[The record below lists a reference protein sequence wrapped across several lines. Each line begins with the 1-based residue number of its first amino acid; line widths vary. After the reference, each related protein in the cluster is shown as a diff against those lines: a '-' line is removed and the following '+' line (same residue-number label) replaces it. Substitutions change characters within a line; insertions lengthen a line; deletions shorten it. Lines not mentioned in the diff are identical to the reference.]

1 MGVQGLWQLL
11 QPVARPIKIETLEG
25 KRLAIDSSLWL
36 YHFQMAM
43 RDREGRTLSN
53 AHILGFLWRILKLLF
68 HGVRPVFVF
77 DGGAPVMK
85 RKTLSGRKARKQG
98 AKESHART
106 AEKLLA
112 AQMRQAAIKHVADG
126 QARAPSSGAQ
136 QGSGAQDSTGLAE
149 NTVYYDDLQAG
160 NPRTLPSRDL
170 QSTQP
175 TSSAGPS
182 RGEGSSPSKSAGRK
196 IDWHKDPYA
205 LPAMEKDLTSV
216 AAANGKKGR
225 RKDYRFATENEL
237 RAVMNTIAPEDLD
250 TTSELFRSLPA
261 ELQYEL
267 VGDLRIQSR
276 MTSYKRLQ
284 SMLATAPTPIDFSRA
299 QVAGLKT
306 RNDLTQKVLT
316 VTDEI
321 GKANIKV
328 PIRVAGERNKEY
340 VLVRNPGAE
349 GGFVLGVRD
358 SGATQEKAIDV
369 DYESE
374 EINITDD
381 EAQHTESDPELEM
394 DDVEIPVEASPPRS
408 TSRPADPELDAL
420 TKEADPHTRKEKALE
435 LLQARANYHAK
446 QKRREAGLQD
456 DDQDDLEPARRPRRK
471 RGERPLF
478 IRNQRAPVAESS
490 KSPQQQAEWIDVDAD
505 SEEEDD
511 FQVVQDVDD
520 ELEEDEAEDLARAIA
535 ESQAAAGSSSG
546 SRFPKQPKPSHGLKL
561 ANRSGEPIS
570 LHDAILHRSSHTP
583 LSNGS
588 SSRSLATTRTAATL
602 ETGTTNADVDELD
615 EDDFEHVEPQAP
627 AALQEVQP
635 TFDQPVNSTTPS
647 HDEPSAKDA
656 NRMSELAA
664 LVGRGRKMNGDG
676 VQVASPPRKSL
687 AGSLRAARRSNSS
700 SNLHEKPQSEPTPPA
715 ETSPVKTDGNA
726 SNRKVEV
733 AVTPNRPIASR
744 MGPPLR
750 SASQQRL
757 ELAKIRPKS
766 DTQVTTP
773 QDDLLPTPEEVN
785 HQIAIDIDADEAND
799 DNNDDVKVVE
809 REAVTPAEK
818 PESLPSPPAAKSSPE
833 QKHSSP
839 KQPFPLP
846 PVNGTGTVLDS
857 NDAVEFSASDAAEP
871 HDPEE
876 MGMAVSLSI
885 PEQASAGA
893 QGPGVTEQSG
903 TSDAVTLDNIP
914 AAAAEHIQEPEPME
928 VASPIEDNINASSR
942 QQTPMEWSPTPSP
955 EPEVVIGA
963 DGFPLPTAEELDAL
977 DAEDEDEIARLN
989 ADQNEFIAFLSATK
1003 GRSLLDVQ
1011 KEVESEVN
1019 ALRAEFANSRRSE
1032 EDITKQM
1039 AQEIQMMLR
1048 LFGLPYI
1055 TAPMEAEAQCAELV
1069 SRRLVD
1075 GIITDDSDV
1084 FLFGGTRI
1092 YKNMFNNNKIVEC
1105 FLLSDMQRELGL
1117 DREKLVRLAYYL
1129 GSDYTEGLVGVG
1141 PVVAMELLAL
1151 FPGEDGLLKFRDW
1164 WMRVQMG
1171 QDTEEHTRGK
1181 TMRRI
1186 KKNLR
1191 NKVHLEPSWP
1201 EPAVLDA
1208 YYNPTVDESDEPFA
1222 WGLPDLDSLR
1232 TFLGEYLHWPVTKTD
1247 QYLLPIIERQNVRN
1261 RARGNQATLD
1271 RNGFFDT
1278 SAGTGIYAG
1287 RKKIT
1292 YGSNRLQEV
1301 INGFRA
1307 ANRANKAGGNASAAR
1322 RKRGAD
1328 SETSSSSDDDQVQV
1342 VGARMQT
1349 PMVSEEMLGKE
1360 MAKNRPIVRRE
1371 DAAGGGDTEDE
1382 ATREA
1387 RRAEL
1392 DAAIEALEG
1401 TAPAEKSGT
1410 APDQGSASKR
1420 KKIAARKAAA
1430 TTAFTNE
1437 EDLSSSASSSADEV
1451 EESQPTAKTA
1461 RTAPARGRGRG
1472 RGRAR
1477 ARGKATAATSSA
1489 SIRETATRGT
1499 TTRGTTTRG
1508 TTTRGTTTRGTTTRG
1523 TTTRGTTTRET
1534 ATRGRGAR
1542 AKLHAARNMS
1552 LDDIHTLPESRSPS
1566 VDPGTLRA
1574 RSRMSSSAVSSSNRS
1589 TPAR

>member
-43 RDREGRTLSN
+43 RDKEGRTLSN

-126 QARAPSSGAQ
+126 QAQASSSSAAHQ
-136 QGSGAQDSTGLAE
+136 TSTPDDAAGLGD
-149 NTVYYDDLQAG
+149 NTVYFDDLQAG
-160 NPRTLPSRDL
+160 RPTALPTRDL
-170 QSTQP
+170 QSTEP

-182 RGEGSSPSKSAGRK
+182 RDDSTSPSKFGARK
-196 IDWHKDPYA
+196 VDWHKDPYA
-205 LPAMEKDLTSV
+205 LPAMDKDLHHV
-216 AAANGKKGR
+216 AAANGRKGR
-225 RKDYRFATENEL
+225 RKDYRFATEDEL

-250 TTSELFRSLPA
+250 TNSDLFRSLPA

-267 VGDLRIQSR
+267 VGDLRAQSR

-299 QVAGLKT
+299 QIAGLKT

-358 SGATQEKAIDV
+358 AGTTQDKAIDI
-369 DYESE
+369 DYEPE

-381 EAQHTESDPELEM
+381 EAKNTDSDPEMEM
-394 DDVEIPVEASPPRS
+394 DDVEIPVQASPSRS
-408 TSRPADPELDAL
+408 ISRPADPELDEL
-420 TKEADPHTRKEKALE
+420 QKEADPYTRKEKTLE
-435 LLQARANYHAK
+435 LLQARAKYHAK
-446 QKRREAGLQD
+446 QKRREAGLRD
-456 DDQDDLEPARRPRRK
+456 DDDDELERAPRPRRK

-478 IRNQRAPVAESS
+478 IRNQRAAAKAAESNRS
-490 KSPQQQAEWIDVDAD
+490 LQQSEWIDVDAD
-505 SEEEDD
+505 SEDEDDD
-511 FQVVQDVDD
+511 FQIMQQIDD
-520 ELEEDEAEDLARAIA
+520 DLEEDEAEDLARAIV
-535 ESQAAAGSSSG
+535 ESQASTLSSRNVAQQFSP
-546 SRFPKQPKPSHGLKL
+546 SRGMKL
-561 ANRSGEPIS
+561 AHRGGELIS
-570 LHDAILHRSSHTP
+570 LHDAMSHRDRSPQP
-583 LSNGS
+583 LASNGLLDRS
-588 SSRSLATTRTAATL
+588 PAAPSLANPAATQDVDIDEHDFEDVQL
-602 ETGTTNADVDELD
+602 EAPSALREVEPVIEASRPDANDMDDTPVENLDRMQELASLIGRGKETNANAAN
-615 EDDFEHVEPQAP
+615 AP
-627 AALQEVQP
+627 PP
-635 TFDQPVNSTTPS
+635 T
-647 HDEPSAKDA
+647 
-656 NRMSELAA
+656 
-664 LVGRGRKMNGDG
+664 
-676 VQVASPPRKSL
+676 RKSL
-687 AGSLRAARRSNSS
+687 AGSLRAARRSTSS
-700 SNLHEKPQSEPTPPA
+700 SNLHEKQEMTPSPQTSPNKNEIATTSSTKNTEAETPPRPVA
-715 ETSPVKTDGNA
+715 TSSG
-726 SNRKVEV
+726 
-733 AVTPNRPIASR
+733 R

-757 ELAKIRPKS
+757 ELANIRPKS
-766 DTQVTTP
+766 AMPATAP
-773 QDDLLPTPEEVN
+773 LEDLPPTPEEVN
-785 HQIAIDIDADEAND
+785 RQIAIDIDADNEQDDDDFKIVEPQPAVSKEKASPQIEA
-799 DNNDDVKVVE
+799 
-809 REAVTPAEK
+809 PI
-818 PESLPSPPAAKSSPE
+818 PP
-833 QKHSSP
+833 P
-839 KQPFPLP
+839 KQVTSAP
-846 PVNGTGTVLDS
+846 PPPQAEGPYETEATV
-857 NDAVEFSASDAAEP
+857 AVEDTRVAAEP
-871 HDPEE
+871 DESEELGVPLSLAAPEE
-876 MGMAVSLSI
+876 
-885 PEQASAGA
+885 ASKGA
-893 QGPGVTEQSG
+893 QGPGITENG
-903 TSDAVTLDNIP
+903 ADLDAVAMDNIP
-914 AAAAEHIQEPEPME
+914 SAAAEHISEPMPME
-928 VASPIEDNINASSR
+928 VAPAEDIDQAPSR

-955 EPEVVIGA
+955 EPEAVVIGA

-989 ADQNEFIAFLSATK
+989 ADQNEFVAFLSATK

-1129 GSDYTEGLVGVG
+1129 GSDYTEGLAGVG

-1164 WMRVQMG
+1164 WLRVQMG

-1208 YYNPTVDESDEPFA
+1208 YFAPAVDESDEPFA

-1232 TFLGEYLHWPVTKTD
+1232 TFLGEYLHWPVSKTD
-1247 QYLLPIIERQNVRN
+1247 QYLLPIIERQNARN
-1261 RARGNQATLD
+1261 RARGNQTTLD

-1287 RKKIT
+1287 RKKVT

-1307 ANRANKAGGNASAAR
+1307 ANKAKRAAP
-1322 RKRGAD
+1322 RKDAIED
-1328 SETSSSSDDDQVQV
+1328 TSSGSSDDDEIQV

-1349 PMVSEEMLGKE
+1349 PTVSEELLGKE
-1360 MAKNRPIVRRE
+1360 MAKRRPIVRRDDE
-1371 DAAGGGDTEDE
+1371 KNPTAVQDAD
-1382 ATREA
+1382 A

-1401 TAPAEKSGT
+1401 GGGGDSAAASE
-1410 APDQGSASKR
+1410 SASKR
-1420 KKIAARKAAA
+1420 KKPTTGRKSARKPTAAA
-1430 TTAFTNE
+1430 AAADVDE
-1437 EDLSSSASSSADEV
+1437 EDLSSSASSSSDD
-1451 EESQPTAKTA
+1451 SQLPQSAAKA
-1461 RTAPARGRGRG
+1461 SRTATGRGRGRATRARGAATITTRRGRGRG
-1472 RGRAR
+1472 RGGGRAN
-1477 ARGKATAATSSA
+1477 
-1489 SIRETATRGT
+1489 
-1499 TTRGTTTRG
+1499 
-1508 TTTRGTTTRGTTTRG
+1508 
-1523 TTTRGTTTRET
+1523 
-1534 ATRGRGAR
+1534 
-1542 AKLHAARNMS
+1542 LHAARNMS
-1552 LDDIHTLPESRSPS
+1552 LDDIDSLPESRSPS
-1566 VDPGTLRA
+1566 VDPATLLA
-1574 RSRMSSSAVSSSNRS
+1574 RSRRSSSAASSTRS
-1589 TPAR
+1589 TPVR

>member
-43 RDREGRTLSN
+43 RDKEGRTLSN

-85 RKTLSGRKARKQG
+85 RKTLSARKSRKQG

-126 QARAPSSGAQ
+126 QVRSSSSSAQ
-136 QGSGAQDSTGLAE
+136 QATTSKDATGLGE

-160 NPRTLPSRDL
+160 RPTALPSTDL
-170 QSTQP
+170 QSTEP
-175 TSSAGPS
+175 DNSARPS
-182 RGEGSSPSKSAGRK
+182 RESSSSPTKPGARK
-196 IDWHKDPYA
+196 VDWHKDPYA
-205 LPAMEKDLTSV
+205 LPAMDKDLNQVSAT
-216 AAANGKKGR
+216 NGKKGR
-225 RKDYRFATENEL
+225 KKDYRFATEDEL

-250 TTSELFRSLPA
+250 TTSELFRSLPT

-267 VGDLRIQSR
+267 VGDLRAQSR

-299 QVAGLKT
+299 QIAGLKT

-358 SGATQEKAIDV
+358 AGTSQEKAIDV
-369 DYESE
+369 DYEPE

-381 EAQHTESDPELEM
+381 EAEHTDSEPEM
-394 DDVEIPVEASPPRS
+394 DMDEVEIPVVEASPSRS
-408 TSRPADPELDAL
+408 MSRTADPELYKL
-420 TKEADPHTRKEKALE
+420 QKETDPYMRKEKALE
-435 LLQARANYHAK
+435 LLQARAKHHAK
-446 QKRREAGLQD
+446 QKRREAGMLD
-456 DDQDDLEPARRPRRK
+456 DDEDDLIRALQPRHN

-478 IRNQRAPVAESS
+478 IRNQKHTAGRPD
-490 KSPQQQAEWIDVDAD
+490 SPSQQSDWIDVDVESD
-505 SEEEDD
+505 EED
-511 FQVVQDVDD
+511 FQVVQDIDQ
-520 ELEEDEAEDLARAIA
+520 ELEGDEAEDLARAIA
-535 ESQAAAGSSSG
+535 QSQAAGSSSRAPLTKHSG
-546 SRFPKQPKPSHGLKL
+546 PLRGIKL
-561 ANRSGEPIS
+561 AHRSGEPIS
-570 LHDAILHRSSHTP
+570 LHDTMSHRQRDPQT
-583 LSNGS
+583 LASNGLLD
-588 SSRSLATTRTAATL
+588 RSPSAP
-602 ETGTTNADVDELD
+602 ESADTIAGGDPEMD
-615 EDDFEHVEPQAP
+615 EDDFEDVQLEAP
-627 AALQEVQP
+627 PMLQEIESAALQDP
-635 TFDQPVNSTTPS
+635 TCINDTPVGRP
-647 HDEPSAKDA
+647 DRKQ
-656 NRMSELAA
+656 ELA
-664 LVGRGRKMNGDG
+664 LLFGRDNKHNGD
-676 VQVASPPRKSL
+676 AAKPPPRKSL
-687 AGSLRAARRSNSS
+687 AGSLRAARRSTSS
-700 SNLHEKPQSEPTPPA
+700 SNLHDKPTPIAQPEASPGKSEQMTAPRKYQVTETQPRPA
-715 ETSPVKTDGNA
+715 ET
-726 SNRKVEV
+726 
-733 AVTPNRPIASR
+733 SR

-757 ELAKIRPKS
+757 ELADLPPKS
-766 DTQVTTP
+766 STP
-773 QDDLLPTPEEVN
+773 GAPAQEELPPTPEEVN
-785 HQIAIDIDADEAND
+785 RQIAIDIDADGSGGD
-799 DNNDDVKVVE
+799 DDEFEVVRSSTKFSDEQRNMQTAISTPIAAPAIPPTEPPKPATPTALPHTE
-809 REAVTPAEK
+809 RNEVSTEVEPVVAAADLATAAQAPWEPDEPGMALSLCAPEGGASAAQGLGVTERGASPDPAALDNVPSAVAE
-818 PESLPSPPAAKSSPE
+818 PISSLPPMQVTRPSPPPE
-833 QKHSSP
+833 APQ
-839 KQPFPLP
+839 
-846 PVNGTGTVLDS
+846 
-857 NDAVEFSASDAAEP
+857 
-871 HDPEE
+871 
-876 MGMAVSLSI
+876 
-885 PEQASAGA
+885 
-893 QGPGVTEQSG
+893 
-903 TSDAVTLDNIP
+903 
-914 AAAAEHIQEPEPME
+914 
-928 VASPIEDNINASSR
+928 SR
-942 QQTPMEWSPTPSP
+942 QKTPMEWSPTPSP
-955 EPEVVIGA
+955 SPEPVVIGA

-977 DAEDEDEIARLN
+977 SDSSDDNLHD
-989 ADQNEFIAFLSATK
+989 DQNEFVAFLSATK

-1011 KEVESEVN
+1011 REVESEVN

-1129 GSDYTEGLVGVG
+1129 GSDYTEGLAGVG

-1164 WMRVQMG
+1164 WQIVQMG
-1171 QDTEEHTRGK
+1171 KDTEEHTRGK

-1186 KKNLR
+1186 KRNLR
-1191 NKVHLEPSWP
+1191 NKVHLESSWP

-1208 YYNPTVDESDEPFA
+1208 YYSPAVDESDEPFA
-1222 WGLPDLDSLR
+1222 WGLPDLDSVR
-1232 TFLGEYLHWPVTKTD
+1232 TFLGEYLHWPVSKTD
-1247 QYLLPIIERQNVRN
+1247 QYLLPIIERQNARN
-1261 RARGNQATLD
+1261 RARGNQTTLD

-1287 RKKIT
+1287 RKKVS

-1301 INGFRA
+1301 INGFRS
-1307 ANRANKAGGNASAAR
+1307 ANKAKTTNAQ
-1322 RKRGAD
+1322 RKREGKND
-1328 SETSSSSDDDQVQV
+1328 NSSSSGSEDQVQV
-1342 VGARMQT
+1342 VSARMIT

-1360 MAKNRPIVRRE
+1360 MGKKRPVVRR
-1371 DAAGGGDTEDE
+1371 DE
-1382 ATREA
+1382 GQAEVMNVEA

-1401 TAPAEKSGT
+1401 TDP
-1410 APDQGSASKR
+1410 SAKHGQNVVGKR
-1420 KKIAARKAAA
+1420 KKSVNTRKSRTKKVSTLAE
-1430 TTAFTNE
+1430 NE
-1437 EDLSSSASSSADEV
+1437 QNLSSSASSLSSSEDDLASRRETKASRTCTGAANNSAIHC
-1451 EESQPTAKTA
+1451 
-1461 RTAPARGRGRG
+1461 RGRGRNGRAATKATSKSRGTARRGG
-1472 RGRAR
+1472 RGRGTR
-1477 ARGKATAATSSA
+1477 AN
-1489 SIRETATRGT
+1489 
-1499 TTRGTTTRG
+1499 
-1508 TTTRGTTTRGTTTRG
+1508 
-1523 TTTRGTTTRET
+1523 
-1534 ATRGRGAR
+1534 
-1542 AKLHAARNMS
+1542 LDAARNMS
-1552 LDDIHTLPESRSPS
+1552 LDDVHTLPPSRSAS
-1566 VDPGTLRA
+1566 VDAATLRA
-1574 RSRMSSSAVSSSNRS
+1574 RGSRRSSSSTASSARS
-1589 TPAR
+1589 TTPAR

>member
-43 RDREGRTLSN
+43 RDKEGRTLSN

-85 RKTLSGRKARKQG
+85 RKTLSGRKARRQG

-126 QARAPSSGAQ
+126 QAQPSS
-136 QGSGAQDSTGLAE
+136 STAGQASTSEDAAGLGE
-149 NTVYYDDLQAG
+149 NTVYFDDLQAG
-160 NPRTLPSRDL
+160 RPRALASRDL
-170 QSTQP
+170 QSPGQ
-175 TSSAGPS
+175 TSSAAPS
-182 RGEGSSPSKSAGRK
+182 RENSSSPSKPGARK

-205 LPAMEKDLTSV
+205 LPAMEKDLHQV
-216 AAANGKKGR
+216 AAANGRKGR
-225 RKDYRFATENEL
+225 RKDYRFATEDEL

-250 TTSELFRSLPA
+250 TTSDLFRSLPA

-267 VGDLRIQSR
+267 VGDLRAQSR

-299 QVAGLKT
+299 QIAGLKT

-358 SGATQEKAIDV
+358 AGTTQDKAIDV
-369 DYESE
+369 DHEPE

-381 EAQHTESDPELEM
+381 EAQRTDSDPEMEM
-394 DDVEIPVEASPPRS
+394 DDVEIPVQASPSRS
-408 TSRPADPELDAL
+408 ADPELDQL
-420 TKEADPHTRKEKALE
+420 QSEADPHIRKEKALE
-435 LLQARANYHAK
+435 LLQARAKFHAK
-446 QKRREAGLQD
+446 QKRREAGVD
-456 DDQDDLEPARRPRRK
+456 DDDEELERAQQPRRK
-471 RGERPLF
+471 HAQRPLF
-478 IRNQRAPVAESS
+478 IRNQRSS
-490 KSPQQQAEWIDVDAD
+490 IAGTSDPPQQTTEWIDVDAD
-505 SEEEDD
+505 SDDDD
-511 FQVVQDVDD
+511 FQLMQNADD
-520 ELEEDEAEDLARAIA
+520 ELEKDEAEDLARAIA
-535 ESQAAAGSSSG
+535 ESQASG
-546 SRFPKQPKPSHGLKL
+546 EQSVPSRGLKL
-561 ANRSGEPIS
+561 AHRSGEPIS
-570 LHDAILHRSSHTP
+570 LHDAMANRQQSTP
-583 LSNGS
+583 SMSGQS
-588 SSRSLATTRTAATL
+588 AEPQAQ
-602 ETGTTNADVDELD
+602 DDLD
-615 EDDFEHVEPQAP
+615 LNEDDFEDVSPEAP
-627 AALQEVQP
+627 STLREVQP
-635 TFDQPVNSTTPS
+635 VVD
-647 HDEPSAKDA
+647 SAPTVDTAGETGDKPD
-656 NRMSELAA
+656 RMQELAA
-664 LVGRGRKMNGDG
+664 LVGRGKRSDG
-676 VQVASPPRKSL
+676 HAARPPPPRKSL
-687 AGSLRAARRSNSS
+687 AGSLRAARRST
-700 SNLHEKPQSEPTPPA
+700 SNTNVNEQPEAMPSPEVAPSKSEEAATPAAAVASETPPRLSVA
-715 ETSPVKTDGNA
+715 NA
-726 SNRKVEV
+726 H
-733 AVTPNRPIASR
+733 R

-757 ELAKIRPKS
+757 ELAAMRPKS
-766 DTQVTTP
+766 VTPATAAAIAP
-773 QDDLLPTPEEVN
+773 PPLQEDLPPTPEEVN
-785 HQIAIDIDADEAND
+785 RQIDAGIEADKVDDDDDDDEMVVPPASESKSEAALETQAAPIETSKKAASPVPLESAGKLLVSSEATKLVDEAGAATSD
-799 DNNDDVKVVE
+799 L
-809 REAVTPAEK
+809 REPEEPGVPVSLAV
-818 PESLPSPPAAKSSPE
+818 
-833 QKHSSP
+833 
-839 KQPFPLP
+839 
-846 PVNGTGTVLDS
+846 
-857 NDAVEFSASDAAEP
+857 
-871 HDPEE
+871 PEE
-876 MGMAVSLSI
+876 MLD
-885 PEQASAGA
+885 GA
-893 QGPGVTEQSG
+893 QGPGVHG
-903 TSDAVTLDNIP
+903 ADPDAVAMDNVP
-914 AAAAEHIQEPEPME
+914 SAAAEHVSAPT
-928 VASPIEDNINASSR
+928 PIETPADEGIDNATSR
-942 QQTPMEWSPTPSP
+942 QQTPIEWSPTPSP
-955 EPEVVIGA
+955 EPEAVVIGA

-989 ADQNEFIAFLSATK
+989 ADQNEFVAFLSATK

-1084 FLFGGTRI
+1084 FLFGATRI

-1129 GSDYTEGLVGVG
+1129 GSDYTDGLAGVG

-1151 FPGEDGLLKFRDW
+1151 FPGEDGLLKFREW
-1164 WMRVQMG
+1164 WLRVQMG

-1181 TMRRI
+1181 TMRHI

-1208 YYNPTVDESDEPFA
+1208 YYAPTVDESDEPFA

-1247 QYLLPIIERQNVRN
+1247 QYLLPIIERQNARN
-1261 RARGNQATLD
+1261 RARGNQTTLD
-1271 RNGFFDT
+1271 RNGFFDN
-1278 SAGTGIYAG
+1278 SAGTGVYAG
-1287 RKKIT
+1287 RKKVT

-1307 ANRANKAGGNASAAR
+1307 AN
-1322 RKRGAD
+1322 KRGKDGKAAATRPAA
-1328 SETSSSSDDDQVQV
+1328 SGSGSGSSDDDDEVQV

-1349 PMVSEEMLGKE
+1349 PVVSEEMLGKE
-1360 MAKNRPIVRRE
+1360 MAKRRPIVRRDDE
-1371 DAAGGGDTEDE
+1371 VANKGDAQTQ
-1382 ATREA
+1382 EA

-1392 DAAIEALEG
+1392 DAAIAALEG
-1401 TAPAEKSGT
+1401 PAGGAAAP
-1410 APDQGSASKR
+1410 KR
-1420 KKIAARKAAA
+1420 KKKPAKKPKSRATGGAA
-1430 TTAFTNE
+1430 ND
-1437 EDLSSSASSSADEV
+1437 EDLLSSSASSSSGTEAEV
-1451 EESQPTAKTA
+1451 VPAKSA
-1461 RTAPARGRGRG
+1461 RTTRGGGRGRG
-1472 RGRAR
+1472 R
-1477 ARGKATAATSSA
+1477 TAAT
-1489 SIRETATRGT
+1489 TRGS
-1499 TTRGTTTRG
+1499 TRG
-1508 TTTRGTTTRGTTTRG
+1508 
-1523 TTTRGTTTRET
+1523 
-1534 ATRGRGAR
+1534 RGRGAR
-1542 AKLHAARNMS
+1542 ANLHAARNMS
-1552 LDDIHTLPESRSPS
+1552 LDDIDSLPPSRSPS
-1566 VDPGTLRA
+1566 VDPATLRA
-1574 RSRMSSSAVSSSNRS
+1574 RGSRRSSSASSTTTTR
-1589 TPAR
+1589 

>member
-43 RDREGRTLSN
+43 RDKEGRTLSN

-112 AQMRQAAIKHVADG
+112 AQMRQAAVKHVADG
-126 QARAPSSGAQ
+126 QGQASSSTARN
-136 QGSGAQDSTGLAE
+136 GSASEDAAGLGE
-149 NTVYYDDLQAG
+149 NTVYFDDLQAG
-160 NPRTLPSRDL
+160 NPRALASRDL
-170 QSTQP
+170 QPADP
-175 TSSAGPS
+175 TNSAGPS
-182 RGEGSSPSKSAGRK
+182 REGSGSPTKSGGRK

-205 LPAMEKDLTSV
+205 LPAMEKDLHSV
-216 AAANGKKGR
+216 SAANGRKGR
-225 RKDYRFATENEL
+225 KKDYRFATEDEL

-250 TTSELFRSLPA
+250 TTSDLFLSLPA

-267 VGDLRIQSR
+267 VGDLRAQSR

-299 QVAGLKT
+299 QIAGLKT

-358 SGATQEKAIDV
+358 AGTTQEKAIDV
-369 DYESE
+369 DHEHE

-381 EAQHTESDPELEM
+381 EAQRTDSDPEMEM
-394 DDVEIPVEASPPRS
+394 DDVEIPQSASPSRS
-408 TSRPADPELDAL
+408 ASRTVDPELDEL
-420 TKEADPHTRKEKALE
+420 QKEANPYTRKEKALE
-435 LLQARANYHAK
+435 LLQARAKFHAK
-446 QKRREAGLQD
+446 QKRREAGLHD
-456 DDQDDLEPARRPRRK
+456 DDEDELERARRPRRK

-478 IRNQRAPVAESS
+478 IRNQRSS
-490 KSPQQQAEWIDVDAD
+490 TADSGKSAQQSDWIDVDAD
-505 SEEEDD
+505 ADD
-511 FQVVQDVDD
+511 EGDAFRMMQDVED
-520 ELEEDEAEDLARAIA
+520 ELEEDETEDLARAIA
-535 ESQAAAGSSSG
+535 DSQAG
-546 SRFPKQPKPSHGLKL
+546 SRSTVVPE
-561 ANRSGEPIS
+561 AGE
-570 LHDAILHRSSHTP
+570 
-583 LSNGS
+583 
-588 SSRSLATTRTAATL
+588 
-602 ETGTTNADVDELD
+602 ADVEMD
-615 EDDFEHVEPQAP
+615 EDDFEDVQPEAP
-627 AALQEVQP
+627 STLREVQP
-635 TFDQPVNSTTPS
+635 VVVPLPRVETD
-647 HDEPSAKDA
+647 DISAEKPD
-656 NRMSELAA
+656 RMQELAA
-664 LVGRGRKMNGDG
+664 LVGRRKGGD
-676 VQVASPPRKSL
+676 VARAPPPPRKSL
-687 AGSLRAARRSNSS
+687 AGSLRAARRSTSTT
-700 SNLHEKPQSEPTPPA
+700 NLLEKPEALPSPEAAPKQSEEVVVAVPIVETPPRP
-715 ETSPVKTDGNA
+715 SPANA
-726 SNRKVEV
+726 R
-733 AVTPNRPIASR
+733 R

-757 ELAKIRPKS
+757 EVAAPRPKS
-766 DTQVTTP
+766 ATP
-773 QDDLLPTPEEVN
+773 ANSANSANSATPAAAPSAQQEDLPPTPEEVN
-785 HQIAIDIDADEAND
+785 RQIADGLDAKKADSVDAFELVEAPSMRK
-799 DNNDDVKVVE
+799 DV
-809 REAVTPAEK
+809 EAEQIATVPVLEE
-818 PESLPSPPAAKSSPE
+818 PEETGVPVSLAAPE
-833 QKHSSP
+833 
-839 KQPFPLP
+839 
-846 PVNGTGTVLDS
+846 
-857 NDAVEFSASDAAEP
+857 DAAQ
-871 HDPEE
+871 
-876 MGMAVSLSI
+876 GV
-885 PEQASAGA
+885 
-893 QGPGVTEQSG
+893 QGPGVTENG
-903 TSDAVTLDNIP
+903 ADPDAVALDNIP
-914 AAAAEHIQEPEPME
+914 SAAAEHISEPT
-928 VASPIEDNINASSR
+928 PIDVPPAEIQSAPASR
-942 QQTPMEWSPTPSP
+942 QQTPLEWSPTPSP
-955 EPEVVIGA
+955 SPEPVVIGA

-977 DAEDEDEIARLN
+977 DTDDEDAIARLN
-989 ADQNEFIAFLSATK
+989 ADSNEFVAFLSATK

-1129 GSDYTEGLVGVG
+1129 GSDYTEGLAGVG

-1151 FPGEDGLLKFRDW
+1151 FSGEDGLLKFRDW
-1164 WMRVQMG
+1164 WMRVQTG
-1171 QDTEEHTRGK
+1171 KDTEEHTRGK

-1201 EPAVLDA
+1201 EPAVLEA
-1208 YYNPTVDESDEPFA
+1208 YYAPTVDESDEPFA

-1247 QYLLPIIERQNVRN
+1247 QYLLPIIERQNARN
-1261 RARGNQATLD
+1261 RARGNQTTLD

-1287 RKKIT
+1287 RKKVT

-1307 ANRANKAGGNASAAR
+1307 AN
-1322 RKRGAD
+1322 KRGGATSARKGND
-1328 SETSSSSDDDQVQV
+1328 ESSSSDDDEVQV

-1360 MAKNRPIVRRE
+1360 MAKRRPIVRRDDAGPGVEASEE
-1371 DAAGGGDTEDE
+1371 DGA
-1382 ATREA
+1382 A

-1401 TAPAEKSGT
+1401 APPGETDSAAAT
-1410 APDQGSASKR
+1410 TASKR
-1420 KKIAARKAAA
+1420 KKKPAKPRKARGGAKA
-1430 TTAFTNE
+1430 TNNE
-1437 EDLSSSASSSADEV
+1437 EALLSSSASSSSEDEPLAV
-1451 EESQPTAKTA
+1451 PPPAAKTA
-1461 RTAPARGRGRG
+1461 RTTRGGRGRG
-1472 RGRAR
+1472 RG
-1477 ARGKATAATSSA
+1477 AA
-1489 SIRETATRGT
+1489 RGT
-1499 TTRGTTTRG
+1499 TTT
-1508 TTTRGTTTRGTTTRG
+1508 
-1523 TTTRGTTTRET
+1523 
-1534 ATRGRGAR
+1534 TRGRGRGTHTGKGSGAR
-1542 AKLHAARNMS
+1542 ANLHAARNMS
-1552 LDDIHTLPESRSPS
+1552 LDDIDSLPPSRSPS
-1566 VDPGTLRA
+1566 VDPATLRA
-1574 RSRMSSSAVSSSNRS
+1574 RSVRRSSSVSSRS
-1589 TPAR
+1589 SIA

>member
-43 RDREGRTLSN
+43 RDKEGRTLSN

-126 QARAPSSGAQ
+126 QGQASSSAAQ
-136 QGSGAQDSTGLAE
+136 QGAAVGDDDGLGD
-149 NTVYYDDLQAG
+149 NTVYFDDLQAG
-160 NPRTLPSRDL
+160 NPRALPSRDL
-170 QSTQP
+170 QP
-175 TSSAGPS
+175 TESPGSAGPS
-182 RGEGSSPSKSAGRK
+182 RESSGSPTKRK
-196 IDWHKDPYA
+196 IDYHKDPYA
-205 LPAMEKDLTSV
+205 LPAMEKDFNQV
-216 AAANGKKGR
+216 AASNGKKGR
-225 RKDYRFATENEL
+225 RKDYRFATEDEL

-250 TTSELFRSLPA
+250 TNSELFRSLPA

-267 VGDLRIQSR
+267 VGDLRAQSR

-299 QVAGLKT
+299 QIAGLKT
-306 RNDLTQKVLT
+306 RNTLTQKVLT

-358 SGATQEKAIDV
+358 AGDTQEKAIDV
-369 DYESE
+369 DYEE
-374 EINITDD
+374 EQINITDD
-381 EAQHTESDPELEM
+381 EAQKTDSDPEMEM
-394 DDVEIPVEASPPRS
+394 DDVEIPTQASPVRS
-408 TSRPADPELDAL
+408 ADPELDEL
-420 TKEADPHTRKEKALE
+420 QKEADPYTRKEKALE
-435 LLQARANYHAK
+435 LLQMRAQQHAK
-446 QKRREAGLQD
+446 QKRREAGMPD
-456 DDQDDLEPARRPRRK
+456 DDLDELERARRPRRK

-478 IRNQRAPVAESS
+478 MRSQRAATGESS
-490 KSPQQQAEWIDVDAD
+490 KSPQEGEWIDVDAGSD
-505 SEEEDD
+505 EEED
-511 FQVVQDVDD
+511 FEIMQQVDD
-520 ELEEDEAEDLARAIA
+520 ELDEDEAEDLARAIS
-535 ESQAAAGSSSG
+535 ESQAAGSSRLTEDPVK
-546 SRFPKQPKPSHGLKL
+546 SRGFRL
-561 ANRSGEPIS
+561 AHRSGEPVS
-570 LHDAILHRSSHTP
+570 LHDAMAHKEHSSQPPVSTSP
-583 LSNGS
+583 VRTRPNPK
-588 SSRSLATTRTAATL
+588 AT
-602 ETGTTNADVDELD
+602 ADDDELD
-615 EDDFEHVEPQAP
+615 EDDFEDVQP
-627 AALQEVQP
+627 AAPSTLQEVE
-635 TFDQPVNSTTPS
+635 TNRFEPVANA
-647 HDEPSAKDA
+647 DEPNEKPD
-656 NRMSELAA
+656 RMQELAA
-664 LVGRGRKMNGDG
+664 LIGRGKKTNGTAAN
-676 VQVASPPRKSL
+676 QPPPPRKSL
-687 AGSLRAARRSNSS
+687 AGSLRAARRSTSS
-700 SNLHEKPQSEPTPPA
+700 TNLHDNTEPAAPLEASSQKPAAPQVVRVDAEVDTPP
-715 ETSPVKTDGNA
+715 
-726 SNRKVEV
+726 
-733 AVTPNRPIASR
+733 RPSQATRSR

-757 ELAKIRPKS
+757 ETAKVRDKS
-766 DTQVTTP
+766 ATPVTVTQE
-773 QDDLLPTPEEVN
+773 DLPPTPEEVN
-785 HQIAIDIDADEAND
+785 RQIAVDVEA
-799 DNNDDVKVVE
+799 E
-809 REAVTPAEK
+809 ETAEAGAKQPNTEPRQLATQKDRPVQHA
-818 PESLPSPPAAKSSPE
+818 LPSTAPPKESSPE
-833 QKHSSP
+833 VLAHPAPSAQPEPQPVKVIDEQHSIP
-839 KQPFPLP
+839 
-846 PVNGTGTVLDS
+846 D
-857 NDAVEFSASDAAEP
+857 EP
-871 HDPEE
+871 GVP
-876 MGMAVSLSI
+876 VSLSV
-885 PEQASAGA
+885 PEEATKGA
-893 QGPGVTEQSG
+893 QGPGTTEAHG
-903 TSDAVTLDNIP
+903 TDELVALDNIP
-914 AAAAEHIQEPEPME
+914 SAATEHIDQTAPME
-928 VASPIEDNINASSR
+928 AQSGDPEDDAPSR

-955 EPEVVIGA
+955 EPEAVVIGA
-963 DGFPLPTAEELDAL
+963 DGFPLPTAEELDAMDL
-977 DAEDEDEIARLN
+977 EDEDEIARLN
-989 ADQNEFIAFLSATK
+989 ADQNEFVAFLSATK

-1129 GSDYTEGLVGVG
+1129 GSDYTEGLAGVG

-1164 WMRVQMG
+1164 WLRVQMG
-1171 QDTEEHTRGK
+1171 KDTEEHTRGK

-1191 NKVHLEPSWP
+1191 NKVHLEPTWP

-1208 YYNPTVDESDEPFA
+1208 YYSPSVDESDEPFA

-1247 QYLLPIIERQNVRN
+1247 QYLLPIIERQNARN
-1261 RARGNQATLD
+1261 RARGNQTTLD

-1307 ANRANKAGGNASAAR
+1307 ANKASKHVSNSNGSGR
-1322 RKRGAD
+1322 RKKGAD
-1328 SETSSSSDDDQVQV
+1328 EVTSSESSDDDIQV

-1349 PMVSEEMLGKE
+1349 PVVSEEMLGKE
-1360 MAKNRPIVRRE
+1360 MAKRKPIVRRNDDNAQAVE
-1371 DAAGGGDTEDE
+1371 AQHADAD
-1382 ATREA
+1382 A

-1401 TAPAEKSGT
+1401 TAPTVEAT
-1410 APDQGSASKR
+1410 SKR
-1420 KKIAARKAAA
+1420 KKPTRTARK
-1430 TTAFTNE
+1430 TRPSDPTE
-1437 EDLSSSASSSADEV
+1437 IDLSSSASSADERPAPPAPQ
-1451 EESQPTAKTA
+1451 SA
-1461 RTAPARGRGRG
+1461 RTSTRGGGAG

-1477 ARGKATAATSSA
+1477 AAA
-1489 SIRETATRGT
+1489 RGT
-1499 TTRGTTTRG
+1499 P
-1508 TTTRGTTTRGTTTRG
+1508 
-1523 TTTRGTTTRET
+1523 
-1534 ATRGRGAR
+1534 RGRGGAR
-1542 AKLHAARNMS
+1542 ANLHAARNMS
-1552 LDDIHTLPESRSPS
+1552 LDDIGSLPESRSPS
-1566 VDPGTLRA
+1566 VDPASLRA
-1574 RSRMSSSAVSSSNRS
+1574 RSRRSSSTASSARS

>member
-43 RDREGRTLSN
+43 RDKEGRTLSN

-112 AQMRQAAIKHVADG
+112 AQLRQAAIKHIADG
-126 QARAPSSGAQ
+126 GQAQPSS
-136 QGSGAQDSTGLAE
+136 STAGQALSSEDAVGLGE
-149 NTVYYDDLQAG
+149 NTVYFDDLQAG
-160 NPRTLPSRDL
+160 RPRAIASREL
-170 QSTQP
+170 QSTEP
-175 TSSAGPS
+175 TSLAAPS
-182 RGEGSSPSKSAGRK
+182 RENSSSPSKSGARK

-205 LPAMEKDLTSV
+205 LPAMEKDLHQV
-216 AAANGKKGR
+216 AAANGRKGR
-225 RKDYRFATENEL
+225 RKDYRFATEDEL

-250 TTSELFRSLPA
+250 TTSDLFRSLPA

-267 VGDLRIQSR
+267 VGDLRAQSR

-299 QVAGLKT
+299 QIAGLKT

-358 SGATQEKAIDV
+358 AGTTQDKAIDV
-369 DYESE
+369 DHEPE

-381 EAQHTESDPELEM
+381 EAQRTDSDPEMEM
-394 DDVEIPVEASPPRS
+394 DDVDIPVQASPARS
-408 TSRPADPELDAL
+408 VDPELDQL
-420 TKEADPHTRKEKALE
+420 QSEADPYTRKEKALE
-435 LLQARANYHAK
+435 LLQARAKFHAK
-446 QKRREAGLQD
+446 QKRREAGIED
-456 DDQDDLEPARRPRRK
+456 DDDDLERARQPRPK
-471 RGERPLF
+471 RGQRPLF
-478 IRNQRAPVAESS
+478 IRNQLASVAGSS
-490 KSPQQQAEWIDVDAD
+490 NSPQPTSEWIDVDAD
-505 SEEEDD
+505 SDDQDGD
-511 FQVVQDVDD
+511 FQVAQSFDD
-520 ELEEDEAEDLARAIA
+520 ELDEDEAEDFARAIA
-535 ESQAAAGSSSG
+535 ESQASG
-546 SRFPKQPKPSHGLKL
+546 SHQHPTEQPAPSRGLTL
-561 ANRSGEPIS
+561 AHRSGEPIS
-570 LHDAILHRSSHTP
+570 LRDAM
-583 LSNGS
+583 LSRQQPTQSPSG
-588 SSRSLATTRTAATL
+588 RDAAPVPFLAPKAQDQDYFDM
-602 ETGTTNADVDELD
+602 ND
-615 EDDFEHVEPQAP
+615 DDFEDVSPEAP
-627 AALQEVQP
+627 STLREVQP
-635 TFDQPVNSTTPS
+635 FLDTAPDADTVSE
-647 HDEPSAKDA
+647 HRGSADKPD
-656 NRMSELAA
+656 RMQELAS
-664 LVGRGRKMNGDG
+664 LVGRGKRSNGD
-676 VQVASPPRKSL
+676 AAKLPPRKSL
-687 AGSLRAARRSNSS
+687 AGSLRAARRSTSTTMN
-700 SNLHEKPQSEPTPPA
+700 EQPEPIPSPEVTSKKSGEAAASTKVVETETPPRLSA
-715 ETSPVKTDGNA
+715 EN
-726 SNRKVEV
+726 
-733 AVTPNRPIASR
+733 ASR

-757 ELAKIRPKS
+757 EIAAMRPNS
-766 DTQVTTP
+766 PILTAPAPAVVEP
-773 QDDLLPTPEEVN
+773 PPLQDKLTLTPEEVN
-785 HQIAIDIDADEAND
+785 HQLDAGIDALVAED
-799 DNNDDVKVVE
+799 DDDDFKVIE
-809 REAVTPAEK
+809 
-818 PESLPSPPAAKSSPE
+818 PSPPKIESGGKPQLPAAPVETVMEATS
-833 QKHSSP
+833 
-839 KQPFPLP
+839 LP
-846 PVNGTGTVLDS
+846 PQPLDE
-857 NDAVEFSASDAAEP
+857 DLAVSSEVTKVVDEAEVTAFEP
-871 HDPEE
+871 QELGEPGVPVTLAVPEE
-876 MGMAVSLSI
+876 ILD
-885 PEQASAGA
+885 GA
-893 QGPGVTEQSG
+893 QGPGVTENG
-903 TSDAVTLDNIP
+903 AGHDAVAMDNVP
-914 AAAAEHIQEPEPME
+914 SAAAEHISEPVSIEPATPDSIGE
-928 VASPIEDNINASSR
+928 ASSR
-942 QQTPMEWSPTPSP
+942 QQTPMDWSPTPSP
-955 EPEVVIGA
+955 EPEDVVIGA
-963 DGFPLPTAEELDAL
+963 DGFPLPTAEELDAM

-989 ADQNEFIAFLSATK
+989 ADQNEFVAFLSATK

-1129 GSDYTEGLVGVG
+1129 GSDYTEGLAGVG

-1151 FPGEDGLLKFRDW
+1151 FPGEDGLLKFKDW

-1208 YYNPTVDESDEPFA
+1208 YYAPTVDESDEPFA

-1232 TFLGEYLHWPVTKTD
+1232 TFLGEYLHWPVSKTD
-1247 QYLLPIIERQNVRN
+1247 QYLLPIIERQNARN
-1261 RARGNQATLD
+1261 RARGNQTTLD

-1307 ANRANKAGGNASAAR
+1307 ANKRG
-1322 RKRGAD
+1322 KRGATAAA
-1328 SETSSSSDDDQVQV
+1328 SRPAASSGSSDDDDDEVQV

-1349 PMVSEEMLGKE
+1349 PVVSEEMLGKE
-1360 MAKNRPIVRRE
+1360 MAKRRPIVRRDE
-1371 DAAGGGDTEDE
+1371 GGVAANGGD
-1382 ATREA
+1382 AQTRAA

-1401 TAPAEKSGT
+1401 AVPESAAVSTATTST
-1410 APDQGSASKR
+1410 ATASKR
-1420 KKIAARKAAA
+1420 KKKPTKKTKSRG
-1430 TTAFTNE
+1430 TGGGDE
-1437 EDLSSSASSSADEV
+1437 GLLSSSASSSASSSDAEDEPLAAAAAAASV
-1451 EESQPTAKTA
+1451 PVTKIA
-1461 RTAPARGRGRG
+1461 RTSTRGGRGRGRG
-1472 RGRAR
+1472 RGRRTA
-1477 ARGKATAATSSA
+1477 AAATASATTQTGRGRTTTTTTTSSSA
-1489 SIRETATRGT
+1489 AT
-1499 TTRGTTTRG
+1499 TTRGRG
-1508 TTTRGTTTRGTTTRG
+1508 SAAAGTGKGSR
-1523 TTTRGTTTRET
+1523 
-1534 ATRGRGAR
+1534 AR
-1542 AKLHAARNMS
+1542 ANLHAARNMS
-1552 LDDIHTLPESRSPS
+1552 LDDVDSLPASRSPS
-1566 VDPGTLRA
+1566 VDPAALRA
-1574 RSRMSSSAVSSSNRS
+1574 RGSRRSSSSASSTR
-1589 TPAR
+1589 

>member
-43 RDREGRTLSN
+43 RDKEGRTLSN

-126 QARAPSSGAQ
+126 QGRASSSSAQ
-136 QGSGAQDSTGLAE
+136 QASSADDGTGLGE

-160 NPRTLPSRDL
+160 NSRALPSREL
-170 QSTQP
+170 QSTEP

-182 RGEGSSPSKSAGRK
+182 RENSSSPTKSGGRK

-225 RKDYRFATENEL
+225 RKDYRFATEDEL

-250 TTSELFRSLPA
+250 TTSELFRSLPP

-267 VGDLRIQSR
+267 VGDLRAQSR

-299 QVAGLKT
+299 QIAGLKT

-358 SGATQEKAIDV
+358 AGASQEKAIDV
-369 DYESE
+369 DYEPE

-381 EAQHTESDPELEM
+381 EAQHTDSDPELEM
-394 DDVEIPVEASPPRS
+394 DDVEIPVEPSPSRS
-408 TSRPADPELDAL
+408 DSRPADPELDAL

-435 LLQARANYHAK
+435 LLQARAKYHAK

-456 DDQDDLEPARRPRRK
+456 DDDDLERARRPRRK
-471 RGERPLF
+471 RGDRPLF
-478 IRNQRAPVAESS
+478 IRNQRGSVAESS
-490 KSPQQQAEWIDVDAD
+490 KSPSQSEWIDVDAD
-505 SEEEDD
+505 LEDED
-511 FQVVQDVDD
+511 NYQVVQDVDD

-535 ESQAAAGSSSG
+535 ESQASASSR
-546 SRFPKQPKPSHGLKL
+546 SRLPNDPKPSQALKL
-561 ANRSGEPIS
+561 AHRSGEPIS
-570 LHDAILHRSSHTP
+570 LHDAMLHRSSQSPTKNG
-583 LSNGS
+583 LSS
-588 SSRSLATTRTAATL
+588 HSPVASLMSAPM
-602 ETGTTNADVDELD
+602 ETEVNNQDEADLD
-615 EDDFEHVEPQAP
+615 EDDFEDVEPP
-627 AALQEVQP
+627 ASPALQEIEPVLNQP
-635 TFDQPVNSTTPS
+635 KPS
-647 HDEPSAKDA
+647 VAPTHDESAAKNPD
-656 NRMSELAA
+656 RMSELAA
-664 LVGRGRKMNGDG
+664 LVGRGRKTNGEG
-676 VQVASPPRKSL
+676 VRAPPPPHKSF
-687 AGSLRAARRSNSS
+687 AGSLHAARRSTSS
-700 SNLHEKPQSEPTPPA
+700 TNLQDISEPMPPAQASTSKADEHVPSEKPEVSVTPP
-715 ETSPVKTDGNA
+715 
-726 SNRKVEV
+726 
-733 AVTPNRPIASR
+733 RPPAGR

-757 ELAKIRPKS
+757 ELANIRQKS
-766 DTQVTTP
+766 DSQAMTP
-773 QDDLLPTPEEVN
+773 QEDLPPTPEEVN
-785 HQIAIDIDADEAND
+785 QQIAIDVDAGGSDDDEED
-799 DNNDDVKVVE
+799 FTVVE
-809 REAVTPAEK
+809 PKSAQTTKKIQPKTNTPAVTSSPMPKVLSPKPAS
-818 PESLPSPPAAKSSPE
+818 PVPSPAAES
-833 QKHSSP
+833 
-839 KQPFPLP
+839 
-846 PVNGTGTVLDS
+846 GTVPDS
-857 NDAVEFSASDAAEP
+857 MTAVQDAANNEP
-871 HDPEE
+871 EPEPEDP
-876 MGMAVSLSI
+876 GMAVSLSV
-885 PEQASAGA
+885 PEEASHGA
-893 QGPGVTEQSG
+893 QGTGVTEQGG
-903 TSDAVTLDNIP
+903 TSDPVALDNIP
-914 AAAAEHIQEPEPME
+914 AAAAEHVEEPTPME
-928 VASPIEDNINASSR
+928 VASRLEDDRNVSSR
-942 QQTPMEWSPTPSP
+942 QQTPMDWSPTPSP
-955 EPEVVIGA
+955 EPEAVVIGA

-989 ADQNEFIAFLSATK
+989 ADQNEFVAFLSATK

-1171 QDTEEHTRGK
+1171 QDSEEHTRGK

-1247 QYLLPIIERQNVRN
+1247 QYLLPIIERQNARN
-1261 RARGNQATLD
+1261 RARGNQTTLD

-1322 RKRGAD
+1322 KKRGPD
-1328 SETSSSSDDDQVQV
+1328 SETSSSSDDDEVQV

-1360 MAKNRPIVRRE
+1360 MAKKRPIVRRE
-1371 DAAGGGDTEDE
+1371 EGAAGMAGDDEDD
-1382 ATREA
+1382 ALRQA

-1401 TAPAEKSGT
+1401 TAPEQEPADDSS
-1410 APDQGSASKR
+1410 APKR
-1420 KKIAARKAAA
+1420 KKKAPATGRGRKTANTAA
-1430 TTAFTNE
+1430 E
-1437 EDLSSSASSSADEV
+1437 DDLSSSASSSADEV
-1451 EESQPTAKTA
+1451 QESQPTTKSAHT
-1461 RTAPARGRGRG
+1461 TARGRGRG

-1477 ARGKATAATSSA
+1477 GKSTPSCSATP
-1489 SIRETATRGT
+1489 TRS
-1499 TTRGTTTRG
+1499 
-1508 TTTRGTTTRGTTTRG
+1508 
-1523 TTTRGTTTRET
+1523 T
-1534 ATRGRGAR
+1534 ATRGRGRAR
-1542 AKLHAARNMS
+1542 ARANLHAARNMS

-1566 VDPGTLRA
+1566 VDPATLRA
-1574 RSRMSSSAVSSSNRS
+1574 RSRRSSSAASSSNRS

>member
-43 RDREGRTLSN
+43 RDKEGRTLSN

-126 QARAPSSGAQ
+126 HGQASSSSAAQ
-136 QGSGAQDSTGLAE
+136 ETSAADDAAGLGE
-149 NTVYYDDLQAG
+149 NTVYFDDLQAG
-160 NPRTLPSRDL
+160 RPTALPTRDL
-170 QSTQP
+170 QSTEP

-182 RGEGSSPSKSAGRK
+182 RENSSSPSKSGARK
-196 IDWHKDPYA
+196 VDWHKDPYA
-205 LPAMEKDLTSV
+205 LPAMEKDLHQV
-216 AAANGKKGR
+216 AAANGRKGR
-225 RKDYRFATENEL
+225 RKDYRFATEDEL

-250 TTSELFRSLPA
+250 TNSDLFRSLPA

-267 VGDLRIQSR
+267 VGDLRAQSR

-299 QVAGLKT
+299 QIAGLKT

-358 SGATQEKAIDV
+358 AGTTQEKAIDV
-369 DYESE
+369 DYEPE
-374 EINITDD
+374 DINITDD
-381 EAQHTESDPELEM
+381 EANNTNSDPEIEM
-394 DDVEIPVEASPPRS
+394 DDVEIPVQASPSRS
-408 TSRPADPELDAL
+408 ISRPADPELDEL
-420 TKEADPHTRKEKALE
+420 QKEVDPYTRKEKALE

-446 QKRREAGLQD
+446 QKRREAGLRD
-456 DDQDDLEPARRPRRK
+456 DDDDDELERARRPRRK

-478 IRNQRAPVAESS
+478 IRNQRATAEAAESS
-490 KSPQQQAEWIDVDAD
+490 KSPQQSEWIDVDAD
-505 SEEEDD
+505 SDDEDDD
-511 FQVVQDVDD
+511 FQIMQHVDD
-520 ELEEDEAEDLARAIA
+520 ELEEDEADDLARAIA
-535 ESQAAAGSSSG
+535 ESQAASSS
-546 SRFPKQPKPSHGLKL
+546 SRDNFAEQSSPSRGMKL
-561 ANRSGEPIS
+561 AHGGGEPIS
-570 LHDAILHRSSHTP
+570 LHDAMSQRDRSPQP
-583 LSNGS
+583 LASNGLLD
-588 SSRSLATTRTAATL
+588 RSPTASLPAVPAT
-602 ETGTTNADVDELD
+602 GQDVDID
-615 EDDFEHVEPQAP
+615 EDDFEDVEPEAP
-627 AALQEVQP
+627 STLREVDPAMAA
-635 TFDQPVNSTTPS
+635 TSTADTNSIDDT
-647 HDEPSAKDA
+647 SAESPD
-656 NRMSELAA
+656 RMQELAS
-664 LVGRGRKMNGDG
+664 LVGRGKKIIGN
-676 VQVASPPRKSL
+676 AANAAPPPRKSL
-687 AGSLRAARRSNSS
+687 AGSLRAARRSASS
-700 SNLHEKPQSEPTPPA
+700 SNHHEKPE
-715 ETSPVKTDGNA
+715 
-726 SNRKVEV
+726 
-733 AVTPNRPIASR
+733 PIASPQASLKKNEHLTSSTKNAEAEAPPRPVATSSGR

-757 ELAKIRPKS
+757 ELANVRPKS
-766 DTQVTTP
+766 ATPVTAP
-773 QDDLLPTPEEVN
+773 HEDLAPTPEEVN
-785 HQIAIDIDADEAND
+785 RQIAIDVDADDEQDDDDFKIVEPQPAANKGKASHRIEAPTPLP
-799 DNNDDVKVVE
+799 KQS
-809 REAVTPAEK
+809 TPA
-818 PESLPSPPAAKSSPE
+818 SSPPQAEGPVGIEAA
-833 QKHSSP
+833 
-839 KQPFPLP
+839 
-846 PVNGTGTVLDS
+846 V
-857 NDAVEFSASDAAEP
+857 AVEDTIVAAEP
-871 HDPEE
+871 DKSEELGVPLSLAAPEE
-876 MGMAVSLSI
+876 
-885 PEQASAGA
+885 ASTGV
-893 QGPGVTEQSG
+893 QGPGSAG
-903 TSDAVTLDNIP
+903 NGADSDAVAMDNIP
-914 AAAAEHIQEPEPME
+914 SAAAEHISEPTAME
-928 VASPIEDNINASSR
+928 AAPVEDITGASSR

-955 EPEVVIGA
+955 EPEAVVIGA

-989 ADQNEFIAFLSATK
+989 ADQNEFVAFLSATK

-1019 ALRAEFANSRRSE
+1019 ALRAEFANGRRSE
-1032 EDITKQM
+1032 EDISKQM

-1129 GSDYTEGLVGVG
+1129 GSDYTEGLAGVG

-1164 WMRVQMG
+1164 WLRVQMG

-1191 NKVHLEPSWP
+1191 NKVHLEPRWP

-1208 YYNPTVDESDEPFA
+1208 YYSPAVDESDEPFA

-1247 QYLLPIIERQNVRN
+1247 QYLLPIIERQNARN
-1261 RARGNQATLD
+1261 RARGNQTTLD

-1278 SAGTGIYAG
+1278 SAGTGVYAG
-1287 RKKIT
+1287 RKKVT

-1307 ANRANKAGGNASAAR
+1307 ANKAKKAAP
-1322 RKRGAD
+1322 RKDAAQD
-1328 SETSSSSDDDQVQV
+1328 TSSGSSDDDEIQV

-1349 PMVSEEMLGKE
+1349 PMVSEELLGKE
-1360 MAKNRPIVRRE
+1360 MAKRRPIVRRDE
-1371 DAAGGGDTEDE
+1371 DKNPAVVQDAD
-1382 ATREA
+1382 A

-1401 TAPAEKSGT
+1401 GGGGGSTAASEN
-1410 APDQGSASKR
+1410 ASKR
-1420 KKIAARKAAA
+1420 KKPTTSRKSTRKSTAAA
-1430 TTAFTNE
+1430 AGGVNE
-1437 EDLSSSASSSADEV
+1437 EDLSSSASSSSDD
-1451 EESQPTAKTA
+1451 SQPPQPVAKTCRTTTGRGRGRATRA
-1461 RTAPARGRGRG
+1461 RGTTTTTTNTRARGRGRG
-1472 RGRAR
+1472 RGGGRAN
-1477 ARGKATAATSSA
+1477 
-1489 SIRETATRGT
+1489 
-1499 TTRGTTTRG
+1499 
-1508 TTTRGTTTRGTTTRG
+1508 
-1523 TTTRGTTTRET
+1523 
-1534 ATRGRGAR
+1534 
-1542 AKLHAARNMS
+1542 LHAARNMS
-1552 LDDIHTLPESRSPS
+1552 LDDIDSLPESRSPS
-1566 VDPGTLRA
+1566 VDPATLLA
-1574 RSRMSSSAVSSSNRS
+1574 RNRRSSSTASSTRS

>member
-43 RDREGRTLSN
+43 RDKEGRTLSN

-112 AQMRQAAIKHVADG
+112 AQMRQAAIKHVAEGQG
-126 QARAPSSGAQ
+126 QASSSTAE
-136 QGSGAQDSTGLAE
+136 SGLSADNAAGLGE
-149 NTVYYDDLQAG
+149 NTVYFDDLQAG
-160 NPRTLPSRDL
+160 NPRALASRDL
-170 QSTQP
+170 QSP
-175 TSSAGPS
+175 ASSAVPS
-182 RGEGSSPSKSAGRK
+182 RENSSSPSKSTARK
-196 IDWHKDPYA
+196 IDFHKDPYA
-205 LPAMEKDLTSV
+205 LPAMEKDLNSV

-225 RKDYRFATENEL
+225 RKDYRFATEDEL

-250 TTSELFRSLPA
+250 TDSDLFRSLPP

-267 VGDLRIQSR
+267 VGDLRAQSR

-299 QVAGLKT
+299 QIAGLKT
-306 RNDLTQKVLT
+306 RNTLTQKVLT

-321 GKANIKV
+321 GNANIKV

-358 SGATQEKAIDV
+358 AGNTQEKAIDV
-369 DYESE
+369 DYEPE

-381 EAQHTESDPELEM
+381 EAQHTDSDVEMEM
-394 DDVEIPVEASPPRS
+394 DDVEIPDASPSRS
-408 TSRPADPELDAL
+408 ASRVADPEMEELQ
-420 TKEADPHTRKEKALE
+420 KEADPYTRKEKALE
-435 LLQARANYHAK
+435 LLQARARQHAK
-446 QKRREAGLQD
+446 QKRREAGMPD
-456 DDQDDLEPARRPRRK
+456 DDEDELERARRPRRK

-478 IRNQRAPVAESS
+478 IRNKSATGAGSRR
-490 KSPQQQAEWIDVDAD
+490 SPQEAEWIDVDAD
-505 SEEEDD
+505 SEVDD
-511 FQVVQDVDD
+511 AFEIMQGVDD

-535 ESQAAAGSSSG
+535 ESQATASSSR
-546 SRFPKQPKPSHGLKL
+546 SRLEEDVLPSRGMKL
-561 ANRSGEPIS
+561 AHRSGEPIS
-570 LHDAILHRSSHTP
+570 LHDAMSQRQQSSQPLASLSPERLSPIKPQVSAATATG
-583 LSNGS
+583 LSNMD
-588 SSRSLATTRTAATL
+588 
-602 ETGTTNADVDELD
+602 NADDMD
-615 EDDFEHVEPQAP
+615 EDDFEDVEPAAMPTLEEVEP
-627 AALQEVQP
+627 AVLSRSQTDAVTHEDIP
-635 TFDQPVNSTTPS
+635 TEKP
-647 HDEPSAKDA
+647 

-664 LVGRGRKMNGDG
+664 LVGRGKKSNGDTA
-676 VQVASPPRKSL
+676 QPPPPPRKSL
-687 AGSLRAARRSNSS
+687 AGSLRAARRSTSS
-700 SNLHEKPQSEPTPPA
+700 SNVTEQPESVPSPEASPQKVVAEPVSKYKEEAETPPR
-715 ETSPVKTDGNA
+715 PVA
-726 SNRKVEV
+726 Q
-733 AVTPNRPIASR
+733 RPGR

-757 ELAKIRPKS
+757 DLANIRPKS
-766 DTQVTTP
+766 STPVTAL
-773 QDDLLPTPEEVN
+773 QEDLPPTPEEVN
-785 HQIAIDIDADEAND
+785 RQIAIDIDADEPKADEPAKLADFEPVKIETNPKSQ
-799 DNNDDVKVVE
+799 VQTPALEPPAPQRQVSLVPAPEKESAIELEPTKVVDE
-809 REAVTPAEK
+809 LENKEAEPAE
-818 PESLPSPPAAKSSPE
+818 PGVPVSL
-833 QKHSSP
+833 
-839 KQPFPLP
+839 
-846 PVNGTGTVLDS
+846 
-857 NDAVEFSASDAAEP
+857 AV
-871 HDPEE
+871 PEE
-876 MGMAVSLSI
+876 
-885 PEQASAGA
+885 ASTAA
-893 QGPGVTEQSG
+893 QGPGITEHGSAP
-903 TSDAVTLDNIP
+903 DAVAMDNIP
-914 AAAAEHIQEPEPME
+914 AAAAEHIEPP
-928 VASPIEDNINASSR
+928 VPLSPAPASPPR
-942 QQTPMEWSPTPSP
+942 QRTPLEWSPTPSP
-955 EPEVVIGA
+955 SPEPVVIGA
-963 DGFPLPTAEELDAL
+963 DGFPLPTAAELDAL
-977 DAEDEDEIARLN
+977 ALSDEDYEAIARLN
-989 ADQNEFIAFLSATK
+989 ADSNEFVAFLSSTK
-1003 GRSLLDVQ
+1003 KRSLLEVQ
-1011 KEVESEVN
+1011 AEVESEVN

-1129 GSDYTEGLVGVG
+1129 GSDYTEGLAGVG

-1208 YYNPTVDESDEPFA
+1208 YYSPAVDESDEPFA

-1247 QYLLPIIERQNVRN
+1247 QYLLPIIERQNARN
-1261 RARGNQATLD
+1261 RARGNQTTLD

-1307 ANRANKAGGNASAAR
+1307 ANKRGTSTTTAAKGR
-1322 RKRGAD
+1322 RKKGANEVTS
-1328 SETSSSSDDDQVQV
+1328 SESSSDDEVQV

-1349 PMVSEEMLGKE
+1349 PVVSEEMLGKE
-1360 MAKNRPIVRRE
+1360 MAKKRPIVRR
-1371 DAAGGGDTEDE
+1371 DGPATTEAPTD
-1382 ATREA
+1382 EA
-1387 RRAEL
+1387 RRIEL
-1392 DAAIEALEG
+1392 DAAIEVLEG
-1401 TAPAEKSGT
+1401 PPSVPSAPSAEG
-1410 APDQGSASKR
+1410 KR
-1420 KKIAARKAAA
+1420 KKLTTRKTQ
-1430 TTAFTNE
+1430 TTAE
-1437 EDLSSSASSSADEV
+1437 EALSSSASSSEAEA
-1451 EESQPTAKTA
+1451 PPKAPRTTA
-1461 RTAPARGRGRG
+1461 RGPG
-1472 RGRAR
+1472 RGRAS
-1477 ARGKATAATSSA
+1477 AAATSA
-1489 SIRETATRGT
+1489 SRGAPG
-1499 TTRGTTTRG
+1499 RGR
-1508 TTTRGTTTRGTTTRG
+1508 R
-1523 TTTRGTTTRET
+1523 
-1534 ATRGRGAR
+1534 RGRGGAR
-1542 AKLHAARNMS
+1542 ANLHAARNMS
-1552 LDDIHTLPESRSPS
+1552 LDDVDSLPESRSPS
-1566 VDPGTLRA
+1566 VDPASLRA
-1574 RSRMSSSAVSSSNRS
+1574 RSRRSSSAASSARS